1 MSIYTSLNVKQY
13 NQQSFFMLDDDLKQN
28 RDFVKAC
35 ISKNGLLYECLLPD
49 FKSDK
54 EIIMI
59 AFMQDQDVINLI
71 PNEYQDDLNFILEL
85 VRIHPLV
92 IDQLKSSFKN
102 NKTIILTAIA
112 DIGVDALWDKEIE
125 VYQDV
130 EIMVAAL
137 KSQYGQD
144 CWEPILCSAGVE
156 AELSKFIIQT
166 AYEIHGD
173 AVLKYDFYWLKNQ
186 NEIISRLE
194 KSHPEF
200 ISHLNKLR

>member
-1 MSIYTSLNVKQY
+1 MSIYTPLNVKLY
-13 NQQSFFMLDDDLKQN
+13 NQQSFSMLDDNLKQN

-35 ISKNGLLYECLLPD
+35 ISKNGLLYECLLPE

-54 EIIMI
+54 EIIML

-71 PNEYQDDLNFILEL
+71 PNEYQDDLNFILEM

-125 VYQDV
+125 IYQDV

-137 KSQYGQD
+137 KSPYGQI
-144 CWEPILCSAGVE
+144 CWEPVLTAAGNV
-156 AELSKFIIQT
+156 AEFSKIVIELAYSIYGEEVIEYDFNKIKFIPKVK
-166 AYEIHGD
+166 E
-173 AVLKYDFYWLKNQ
+173 LL
-186 NEIISRLE
+186 LE
-194 KSHPEF
+194 KNSGYEKYF
-200 ISHLNKLR
+200 QN